1 MKLSQLAKSAAPYV
15 KSLSEDCEIASVFAD
30 SRLKTEGGL
39 FFCIKG
45 ARTDGHSHAEQAVK
59 NGAVALM
66 VTEPLPN
73 IPVPQLLVTDDRA
86 AMALI
91 TRAYYGFAD
100 EKLKLVG
107 ITGTKGKTTTS
118 YLVKAVLEH
127 AGHKCGLIGTTGNM
141 IGNQWIDSTLTTP
154 DPIDLHRALRRM
166 ADAGCDYVVMEV
178 SAHALAM
185 QRLKGLVFEAGCF
198 TNLSQDHLD
207 FFPTMEEYY
216 QAKKS
221 FFTDGSVRNA
231 AISMDDPRA
240 ADLLKAILVPRIT
253 YGIAVNAD
261 IFARDI
267 DIHEDGVAFS
277 LVLWNEKQYPVR
289 LRLMGMFNIYNALA
303 AATLCLSLGVAPEI
317 ICPALESV
325 ASVPG
330 RAEVLDT
337 HTAYKVILDY
347 SHSPDAMENILSAVK
362 EFTRG
367 RIIIVF
373 GCGGD
378 RDQGKRPVM
387 GSIAGKMADISVLT
401 SDNPRNEDP
410 MAILKAI
417 EKGIAPTGGEYVVIE
432 NRREAIAHAMRIA
445 QEGDVVLLAG
455 KGHETYQEI
464 AGIKRPFN
472 EKQIVQE
479 ILIEFQQE
487 GEQDA

>member
-253 YGIAVNAD
+253 LWIAVNAD

-277 LVLWNEKQYPVR
+277 LVLWNEN
-289 LRLMGMFNIYNALA
+289 NI
-303 AATLCLSLGVAPEI
+303 P
-317 ICPALESV
+317 SV
-325 ASVPG
+325 
-330 RAEVLDT
+330 
-337 HTAYKVILDY
+337 
-347 SHSPDAMENILSAVK
+347 
-362 EFTRG
+362 
-367 RIIIVF
+367 
-373 GCGGD
+373 CG
-378 RDQGKRPVM
+378 
-387 GSIAGKMADISVLT
+387 
-401 SDNPRNEDP
+401 
-410 MAILKAI
+410 
-417 EKGIAPTGGEYVVIE
+417 
-432 NRREAIAHAMRIA
+432 
-445 QEGDVVLLAG
+445 
-455 KGHETYQEI
+455 
-464 AGIKRPFN
+464 
-472 EKQIVQE
+472 
-479 ILIEFQQE
+479 
-487 GEQDA
+487 

>member
-1 MKLSQLAKSAAPYV
+1 MKLSQLARAAAPYV
-15 KSLSEDCEIASVFAD
+15 ISLSEDCEIASVSAD

-45 ARTDGHSHAEQAVK
+45 ARTDGHKHAEEAVK
-59 NGAVALM
+59 NGATALV
-66 VTEPLPN
+66 VTELQPD
-73 IPVPQLLVTDDRA
+73 IPVPQLLVSNDRA

-127 AGHKCGLIGTTGNM
+127 SGYKCGLIGTTGNM
-141 IGNQWIDSTLTTP
+141 IGSQWTDSTLTTP
-154 DPIDLHRALRRM
+154 DPIELHRALRMM

-185 QRLKGLVFEAGCF
+185 NRLEGLVFEAGCF

-207 FFPTMEEYY
+207 YFSTMDAYFK
-216 QAKKS
+216 AKMS
-221 FFTDGSVRNA
+221 FFTGGHVRNA
-231 AISMDDPRA
+231 AVSMDDPRGKE
-240 ADLLKAILVPRIT
+240 LLEAILMPKIS
-253 YGIAVNAD
+253 YGIALNAD
-261 IFARDI
+261 IFARNI

-277 LVLWNEKQYPVR
+277 LVLWNERSYPVK
-289 LRLMGMFNIYNALA
+289 LRLMGMFNVYNALA
-303 AATLCLSLGVAPEI
+303 AAAVCLSLGAAPEV

-347 SHSPDAMENILSAVK
+347 SHSPDAMENILSAVR

-378 RDQGKRPVM
+378 RDQAKRPIM
-387 GSIAGKMADISVLT
+387 GAIAGKLADFAILT

-410 MAILKAI
+410 ITILQSI
-417 EKGIAPTGGEYVVIE
+417 EQGIAPTGGSYEVIE
-432 NRREAIAHAMRIA
+432 NRRDAIRHALSIA

-464 AGIKRPFN
+464 SGIKRPFN

-479 ILIEFQQE
+479 ILVSFKEE
-487 GEQDA
+487 EAGNA